1 MQVCSVCSRAKT
13 NLSTGAM
20 CPYPYQNQC
29 FTLPWAGCCEPRAP
43 SPTLGTI
50 NTKDLEGVTSKV
62 LKEPLTQVPSPPLCW
77 ETATSHAQETP
88 PLHTF
93 NLCFWTRHELGPM
106 FHARRPAMC
115 LMEFIETS
123 RAGFNLLSQ
132 SPWVWKCMYQ
142 EEREGKE
149 RETRNQSTKWV
160 HLKPQPA
167 LMWGLI
173 LLSGL
178 TPLPQVLGLR
188 GDRFPLWIA

>member
-29 FTLPWAGCCEPRAP
+29 YHPPVSWVLSWAPHLAP
-43 SPTLGTI
+43 SLQRTLRELLPSTERTTDKI
-50 NTKDLEGVTSKV
+50 SFSSTLLRNSTTSYG
-62 LKEPLTQVPSPPLCW
+62 
-77 ETATSHAQETP
+77 HETP
-88 PLHTF
+88 PLYTL
-93 NLCFWTRHELGPM
+93 NLCFWTLGESGPM
-106 FHARRPAMC
+106 FHARHPAMC

-123 RAGFNLLSQ
+123 RAGFNLPFQ
-132 SPWVWKCMYQ
+132 SPWVWKCTYQ

>member
-1 MQVCSVCSRAKT
+1 M
-13 NLSTGAM
+13 
-20 CPYPYQNQC
+20 
-29 FTLPWAGCCEPRAP
+29 FH
-43 SPTLGTI
+43 
-50 NTKDLEGVTSKV
+50 
-62 LKEPLTQVPSPPLCW
+62 PPLSW
-77 ETATSHAQETP
+77 VLWAQSSEPHTWHHRYKGPWGSDFQSIERTTDTGSFSSTPLRNSATSHGQETP

-93 NLCFWTRHELGPM
+93 NLCFWTRHESGPM

-149 RETRNQSTKWV
+149 RETRNQNTKWV